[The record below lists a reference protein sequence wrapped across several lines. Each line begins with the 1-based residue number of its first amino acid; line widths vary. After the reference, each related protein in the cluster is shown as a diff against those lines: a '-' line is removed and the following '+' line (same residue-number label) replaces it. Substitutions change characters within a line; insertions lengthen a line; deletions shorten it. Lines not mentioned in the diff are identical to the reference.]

1 MFLLSN
7 SLIPALTVSQHNVT
21 FCASRHLSD
30 ENKSISKRE
39 KNENTVRCGFS
50 CRRWLISLAFR
61 SGRSEQPHLANQR
74 HVPPVC
80 GGQRRGTT
88 PGWQEAQIQH
98 QDQEQQL
105 VTKVQ
110 WNIPIVSNRELP
122 LCLELCVEGGAE
134 LWVFYNFLSDLIL
147 HHPVSFAAVPSNQH
161 SVCCLH
167 TTKELAATFLQC
179 HMIPLIHQQQF
190 LQLFKQWIRCYC
202 WTSIPAH
209 CAEAV

>member
-39 KNENTVRCGFS
+39 KNESTVRCGFS

-122 LCLELCVEGGAE
+122 LCLEPLCRGWSGAVSV
-134 LWVFYNFLSDLIL
+134 LQLLIRPNPASSRIFCCCTVKPAFSMLSAHYKRACSNL
-147 HHPVSFAAVPSNQH
+147 FAVPHDTSDT
-161 SVCCLH
+161 S
-167 TTKELAATFLQC
+167 TT
-179 HMIPLIHQQQF
+179 IP
-190 LQLFKQWIRCYC
+190 
-202 WTSIPAH
+202 PA
-209 CAEAV
+209 V